1 MYIRCCIN
9 HFYYN
14 SGKNRKNYTKIDC
27 KTQKTYN
34 KPETDFANIVF
45 TVIIDAKDSKERLL

>member
-14 SGKNRKNYTKIDC
+14 SGKNRKNYTKIDY

-34 KPETDFANIVF
+34 KP
-45 TVIIDAKDSKERLL
+45 K